1 MTPVKEFMRTATV
14 DTSLRGV
21 PIAQGESVYLS
32 YVSGNR
38 DEEVFDDAFR
48 FDVGR
53 DPNKHLAFGYGVH
66 FCLGAALARMEVNS
80 FFTELLPRLK
90 TIELNGNPEL
100 ISTTFVGGL
109 KHLPIRYQVR

>member
-1 MTPVKEFMRTATV
+1 MHRCRWSTAGRRPFGAITKHA
-14 DTSLRGV
+14 DTSIRGV
-21 PIAQGESVYLS
+21 PIAQGESVYIS

-38 DEEVFDDAFR
+38 DEEVFDDPFR

-80 FFTELLPRLK
+80 FFTELLPRLE

-100 ISTTFVGGL
+100 ISTT
-109 KHLPIRYQVR
+109 